1 MGRRVEAVAGIN
13 QRILQIQSQIARLS
27 PQVAPVR
34 TAAAAPASTLGTTAT
49 SPTFEAALAQAMAP
63 ATSTTAVGSGRS
75 LLNAQGVPA
84 ELVAYGNGKVPSTAL
99 ATLEG
104 SRHQLWRPAATS
116 FDALRAAAARDGVT
130 IGITDSYRTYASQ
143 VDLAER
149 KGLYSQGGLAA
160 APGTSMHGWG
170 MAVDLGLDG
179 KALAWMRS
187 NAGAYGFVEDTPR
200 ESWHWGYHPTS

>member
-1 MGRRVEAVAGIN
+1 MEAVAGIN
-13 QRILQIQSQIARLS
+13 QRILQIQSQIARLA
-27 PQVAPVR
+27 PQVPTARVSSAPVL
-34 TAAAAPASTLGTTAT
+34 STTGTTAA

-63 ATSTTAVGSGRS
+63 AATQPTAVGSGKS
-75 LLNAQGVPA
+75 LLNSRGVPT

-104 SRHQLWRPAATS
+104 TNHQLWRPAATS

-160 APGTSMHGWG
+160 KPGTSMHGWG

-179 KALAWMRS
+179 KALAWMRA
-187 NAGAYGFVEDTPR
+187 NAGDYGFVEDTPR